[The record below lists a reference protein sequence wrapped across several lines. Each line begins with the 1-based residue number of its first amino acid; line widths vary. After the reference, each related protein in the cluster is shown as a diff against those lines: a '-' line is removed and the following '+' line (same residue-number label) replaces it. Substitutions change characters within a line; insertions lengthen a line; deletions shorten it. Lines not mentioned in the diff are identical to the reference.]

1 MQVNSSLQIL
11 PWYNYPLIA
20 FLESYIKPSMNIFEF
35 GTGFSTIF
43 YAQNNCKVF
52 GVECNVEWIEK
63 VQELA
68 KMYNIEENIAI
79 EFCPKSHEIARYIK
93 NIDELIEFDAIV
105 IDSYNRIECLEEA
118 KKRGAKVIIL
128 DNSERP
134 NLEHAFEI
142 MQGFEVLH
150 FKGEGPN
157 RNGVSESLVFH
168 KNLAF

>member
-1 MQVNSSLQIL
+1 MQVNSKLQIL
-11 PWYNYPLIA
+11 PWYNYPLIT

-43 YAQNNCKVF
+43 YAQNNCNVY
-52 GVECNVEWIEK
+52 GVECNAEWIEK

-68 KMYNIEENIAI
+68 KMYNIEQNISI
-79 EFCPKSHEIARYIK
+79 EFCPKSHEIARYINNVDE
-93 NIDELIEFDAIV
+93 NIQFDAIV

-134 NLEHAFEI
+134 NLANAYEI
-142 MQGFEVLH
+142 MQEFEVLH

>member
-1 MQVNSSLQIL
+1 MQVNSKLQIL
-11 PWYNYPLIA
+11 PWYNYPLIT

-35 GTGFSTIF
+35 GMGFSTIF

-52 GVECNVEWIEK
+52 GVECNTEWIQK

-68 KMYNIEENIAI
+68 IIHNLQRNISI

-93 NIDELIEFDAIV
+93 NVDEKITFDAIV

-118 KKRGAKVIIL
+118 KKRGARIIIL

-134 NLEHAFEI
+134 NLANAFEI
-142 MQGFEVLH
+142 MEGFEVLH

-157 RNGVSESLVFH
+157 RSGVSEALVFH

>member
-1 MQVNSSLQIL
+1 
-11 PWYNYPLIA
+11 
-20 FLESYIKPSMNIFEF
+20 MNIFEF

-134 NLEHAFEI
+134 NLEHACEI

-157 RNGVSESLVFH
+157 RSGVSESLVFH

>member
-1 MQVNSSLQIL
+1 MQVNSSLQVL
-11 PWYNYPLIA
+11 PWYNYPLIT

-35 GTGFSTIF
+35 GMGFSTIF

-52 GVECNVEWIEK
+52 GVECNAEWIEK

-68 KMYNIEENIAI
+68 KMYNIEQNISI
-79 EFCPKSHEIARYIK
+79 EFCQKSHEIARYIK
-93 NIDELIEFDAIV
+93 NIDESIEFDAIV

-118 KKRGAKVIIL
+118 KKRGAGIIIL

-134 NLEHAFEI
+134 NLEHACEI
-142 MQGFEVLH
+142 MHDFDVLK

-157 RNGVSESLVFH
+157 RSGVSEALVFH

>member
-1 MQVNSSLQIL
+1 MQVNSSLQVL
-11 PWYNYPLIA
+11 PWYNYPLIT

-52 GVECNVEWIEK
+52 GVECNQEWIEK

-68 KMYNIEENIAI
+68 KMYNIEQNISI
-79 EFCPKSHEIARYIK
+79 EFCQKSHEIARYLAK
-93 NIDELIEFDAIV
+93 IDDSIVFNAIV

-134 NLEHAFEI
+134 NLEHACEI

-157 RNGVSESLVFH
+157 RSGVSESLVFH